1 MALKVIE
8 PTESVEIHSTSVLI
22 YGSPGSG
29 KTSLGQ
35 TAEAPLTLD
44 FDNGIHRAPNRKTA
58 IRVETWQDMEELA
71 QSDLLR
77 GRKTLEVD
85 TLGRMLDCMATD
97 IIAANMKH
105 GTIAGGLSISGWGAL
120 KSRFQ
125 FWVSQIRE
133 IGIDIVFIAH
143 EKEEK
148 DGDNRIIRPDIQG
161 GSYSEIMK
169 FCDFVGRLSFDR
181 QGRRILDFTPSD
193 VQVGKNSAG
202 WKPMI
207 LPKLSE
213 QPTLLADLI
222 ADGKKSM
229 AGLSEITAQIA
240 REVEEWMKF
249 LNADPNVDE
258 LNERLPQLAKIEN
271 KASKQQIK
279 NAIYAMTEKGGLVW
293 DKAANKYVYPKPVN
307 SPA

>member
-44 FDNGIHRAPNRKTA
+44 FDNGIHRAANRKTA
-58 IRVETWQDMEELA
+58 VRVETWQDMEELA

-85 TLGRMLDCMATD
+85 TIGRMLDCMATD
-97 IIAANMKH
+97 IIAGNPKL
-105 GTIAGGLSISGWGAL
+105 GTMAGGLSISGWGAL

-125 FWVSQIRE
+125 FWTSQIRE
-133 IGIDIVFIAH
+133 IGIDLVFIAH

-148 DGDNRIIRPDIQG
+148 EGDNRMFRPDIQG
-161 GSYSEIMK
+161 GSYSEVMK

-207 LPKLSE
+207 LPKLSD

-222 ADGKKSM
+222 ADAKKSM
-229 AGLSEITAQIA
+229 AGLSEITAQVA

-249 LNADPNVDE
+249 INADPSLDE
-258 LNERLPQLAKIEN
+258 LNESIPRLAKIED
-271 KASKQQIK
+271 KAAKQQVK
-279 NAIYAMTEKGGLVW
+279 NAIYVLAEKGGLVW
-293 DKAANKYVYPKPVN
+293 DKTANKYVVAKPIN
-307 SPA
+307 GPA